1 MMRALWSAATGM
13 LAKQLDMDV
22 IANNLANV
30 NSAGFKKSRV
40 DFQDLMYQTIRTAGS
55 TVAQGSKVPT
65 GIQVGLGTRA
75 AAIQKVFSQ
84 GDFIQTEN
92 PLDLVIEGDGFF
104 QVLLPDGSTAY
115 TRTGAF
121 KVDSE
126 GRVVTSD
133 GFVMEPELAVPANA
147 VDISIGTD
155 GTVTIQVAGENTP
168 TELGQIQLAR
178 FLNPGG
184 LMSIGRNLYKPTAAS
199 GDPAAGTPGLEGIG
213 TIAQKFLEMSNVK
226 VVEEMVNMIIAQ
238 RAYEV
243 NSKAIQTSDEML
255 AAANNLR
262 R

>member
-133 GFVMEPELAVPANA
+133 GFVMEPELVVPANA

-199 GDPAAGTPGLEGIG
+199 GDPAVGTPGLEGIG

>member
-55 TVAQGSKVPT
+55 TVAQGSRVPT

-92 PLDLVIEGDGFF
+92 PFDLVIEGDGFF

-133 GFVMEPELAVPANA
+133 GFVMEPELVVPRNA
-147 VDISIGTD
+147 VDISIATD
-155 GTVTIQVAGENTP
+155 GTVTIPVAGENAP
-168 TELGQIQLAR
+168 TELG
-178 FLNPGG
+178 
-184 LMSIGRNLYKPTAAS
+184 
-199 GDPAAGTPGLEGIG
+199 
-213 TIAQKFLEMSNVK
+213 
-226 VVEEMVNMIIAQ
+226 
-238 RAYEV
+238 
-243 NSKAIQTSDEML
+243 
-255 AAANNLR
+255 
-262 R
+262 

>member
-126 GRVVTSD
+126 GRIVTSD
-133 GFVMEPELAVPANA
+133 GFVMEPELVVPANA

-155 GTVTIQVAGENTP
+155 GTVTIQVAGENAP

-184 LMSIGRNLYKPTAAS
+184 LVSIGRNLYKPTAAS
-199 GDPAAGTPGLEGIG
+199 GDPAVGTPGLEGIG

>member
-55 TVAQGSKVPT
+55 TVAQGSRVPT
-65 GIQVGLGTRA
+65 GIQVGLGIRA

-92 PLDLVIEGDGFF
+92 PFDLVIEGDGFF

-155 GTVTIQVAGENTP
+155 GTVTIQVAGENAP

-184 LMSIGRNLYKPTAAS
+184 LVSIGRNLYKPTAAS
-199 GDPAAGTPGLEGIG
+199 GDPAVGTPGLEGIG

>member
-55 TVAQGSKVPT
+55 TVAQGSRVPT

-133 GFVMEPELAVPANA
+133 GFVMEPELVVPANA

-199 GDPAAGTPGLEGIG
+199 GDPAVGTPGLEGIG

>member
-1 MMRALWSAATGM
+1 
-13 LAKQLDMDV
+13 
-22 IANNLANV
+22 
-30 NSAGFKKSRV
+30 
-40 DFQDLMYQTIRTAGS
+40 
-55 TVAQGSKVPT
+55 
-65 GIQVGLGTRA
+65 
-75 AAIQKVFSQ
+75 
-84 GDFIQTEN
+84 TEN

-126 GRVVTSD
+126 GRIVTSD
-133 GFVMEPELAVPANA
+133 GFVMEPELVVPANA

-155 GTVTIQVAGENTP
+155 GTVTIQVAGENAP

-184 LMSIGRNLYKPTAAS
+184 LVSIGRNLYKPSAAS
-199 GDPAAGTPGLEGIG
+199 GDPAVGTPGLEGIG

>member
-55 TVAQGSKVPT
+55 TVAQGSRVPT
-65 GIQVGLGTRA
+65 GIQVGLGTRP

-133 GFVMEPELAVPANA
+133 GFVIEPELVVPANA

-199 GDPAAGTPGLEGIG
+199 GDPAVGTPGLEGIG

>member
-55 TVAQGSKVPT
+55 TVAQGSRVPT

-121 KVDSE
+121 KVDSD

-199 GDPAAGTPGLEGIG
+199 GDPAVGTPGLEGIG